1 MIRCVRI
8 GPELY
13 VCARNFR
20 LLSLLAH
27 EAFSGASGSRTGR
40 FNTISGYF
48 AGFDRL
54 HAFTDE
60 TRKDVHGYEYHG
72 VYLQGLKALFPEKKV

>member
-48 AGFDRL
+48 AGYDRL
-54 HAFTDE
+54 HAF
-60 TRKDVHGYEYHG
+60 
-72 VYLQGLKALFPEKKV
+72 KARQNAIRERYSEISGE

>member
-1 MIRCVRI
+1 MIRCVQI
-8 GPELY
+8 GSEPCVRVWNL
-13 VCARNFR
+13 R
-20 LLSLLAH
+20 LLSLPLH
-27 EAFSGASGSRTGR
+27 KAFLGASRLRTGR
-40 FNTISGYF
+40 FNTVSGYF
-48 AGFDRL
+48 SGYDRL